1 MSSMKKCALELN
13 LKISND
19 LFMRKR
25 NIFLYLVL
33 GFFLTGCLQT
43 TAMMG
48 PAITLV
54 STGNISQAGITFL
67 TNKAIKDETG
77 MNTLEFV
84 SNKIDDGKNKQKD
97 KNNKSK
103 VIKNET
109 GMNTL
114 EFVSNKIDERKY
126 KKEVDDN
133 FNINDDFIILVQ
145 NNFDKTRKII
155 LTQNQSKTSN

>member
-1 MSSMKKCALELN
+1 M
-13 LKISND
+13 
-19 LFMRKR
+19 
-25 NIFLYLVL
+25 
-33 GFFLTGCLQT
+33 TGCLQT

-54 STGNISQAGITFL
+54 STGSISQAGITFL

-84 SNKIDDGKNKQKD
+84 SNKIDDGKNKQKY
-97 KNNKSK
+97 NNKKNK
-103 VIKNET
+103 VIKDET
-109 GMNTL
+109 RMNTL
-114 EFVSNKIDERKY
+114 EFMSTKIDEGKN
-126 KKEVDDN
+126 KKKVDDN
-133 FNINDDFIILVQ
+133 FNINDDFILLVK

>member
-25 NIFLYLVL
+25 HIFLYLVL

-54 STGNISQAGITFL
+54 STGSISQAGITFL

-77 MNTLEFV
+77 MNNLEF
-84 SNKIDDGKNKQKD
+84 
-97 KNNKSK
+97 
-103 VIKNET
+103 
-109 GMNTL
+109 M
-114 EFVSNKIDERKY
+114 SNKIDEGKN
-126 KKEVDDN
+126 KKKVDDN
-133 FNINDDFIILVQ
+133 FNINDGFILLVK
-145 NNFDKTRKII
+145 NNFEKTRKII